1 MANAAV
7 HPTGFPAGPKPAWLK
22 TRATFTPNYTKVKGA
37 LRAHALHSVCEEANC
52 PNIRECFAHGTATF
66 MILGN
71 VCTRGCRFCD
81 VIKGKP
87 LGYDADEP
95 RRLAEGVAHLE
106 LKQVVITSVNRDD
119 LPDGGAW
126 VFAETL
132 RLLRER
138 DSHVRIEVLVP
149 DFDGNFAALDT
160 VLAAG
165 PDVLN
170 HNVETVPRLYPR
182 VRPNADFARSLE
194 ILRRSL
200 ARPKHPI
207 VKSGLMVGLGETVDE
222 LHDGMRRIATAGC
235 QILTIGQYL
244 SPSAEHLPVERYYT
258 PEEFADLARVGEA
271 MGFAHVESGPLV
283 RSSYRAFDQ
292 VAKMEERSTRLSED
306 PSV

>member
-1 MANAAV
+1 MANAAT
-7 HPTGFPAGPKPAWLK
+7 HPTGSPAVPKPAWLK
-22 TRATFTPNYTKVKGA
+22 TQATFTPNYMKVKGA

-71 VCTRGCRFCD
+71 VCTRACRFCD

-95 RRLAEGVAHLE
+95 RRLAESVAHLG

-126 VFAETL
+126 VFAETI

-138 DSHVRIEVLVP
+138 DSHVKIEVLIP
-149 DFDGNFAALDT
+149 DFDGDFAALAT
-160 VLAAG
+160 VLVAG

-182 VRPNADFARSLE
+182 VRPRADFARSLE
-194 ILRRSL
+194 VLRRSF

-222 LHDGMRRIATAGC
+222 LHGCMRRIAATGC

-244 SPSAEHLPVERYYT
+244 SPSAEHLPVNRYYT
-258 PEEFADLARVGEA
+258 PDEFAELTRVGQG

-283 RSSYRAFDQ
+283 RSSYHAFDQ
-292 VAKMEERSTRLSED
+292 VAKMAERSARLSED
-306 PSV
+306 LSM